1 MATLDK
7 KVKRSIRDRKMNL
20 SLSEIGFRT
29 NGKVRHG
36 YVTCPGPEVPNK
48 RGWKARRIPSPSTLT
63 KHLMER
69 LGVNGHHDSHT
80 NKMELLRWAEGM
92 CGITWKPQPKK
103 SKAPRPQA
111 RHKTHNQFFGETLA
125 ILRWHLD
132 DGLEIT
138 LE

>member
-1 MATLDK
+1 
-7 KVKRSIRDRKMNL
+7 
-20 SLSEIGFRT
+20 
-29 NGKVRHG
+29 
-36 YVTCPGPEVPNK
+36 
-48 RGWKARRIPSPSTLT
+48 
-63 KHLMER
+63 MER

-111 RHKTHNQFFGETLA
+111 RHKTRNQFFGESLA

-138 LE
+138 LEQFRLPSMTFPGKTSNMARCTVKNSS